1 MALTISASPLGYLG
15 GSVTI
20 TASSI
25 PTSPSRW
32 GLFLFYKAVTSATPY
47 YSSPVAGNYL
57 NPATDTY
64 WDVTLPMNATYTFY
78 SFAIEPYNSTYPYGS
93 GDWVFNTVDGKI
105 YISNAGSNS
114 GHALDNQTWWRQMD
128 SNDYQDV
135 PLKGDN
141 YSSISFPVITLERT
155 SLVQSVTNNT
165 AFLGLNLK
173 MRMSCDSSVQ
183 TIALNDQTGNFL
195 FDTNPNGYGGVNAY
209 RGDYAYA
216 LFLTN
221 TRADGTVYTYTP
233 RTYSYRLALKYNID
247 VPRDGLYR
255 LDLFMAQLFV
265 SGTSYNTNDLVFE
278 ETSNTFYKSLI
289 DYNLDAVSDTD
300 SWAVIS
306 TLSEF
311 QQVEY
316 YQLCQF
322 YFIQDNNGRK
332 LLYDLGAGIKNSC
345 PCGCTSKCGDDL
357 YKKYIFVMQCIENAC
372 FAKQLGKHELSQCF
386 LEKIPKNCAPY
397 VSIYKC

>member
-1 MALTISASPLGYLG
+1 MALTITASPLGYLG

-47 YSSPVAGNYL
+47 YSSAVTGNYL
-57 NPATDTY
+57 NPVTDTY
-64 WDVTLPMNATYTFY
+64 WDVTLPMDATYTFY
-78 SFAIEPYNSTYPYGS
+78 SLAIKPYSSATTYS
-93 GDWVFNTVDGKI
+93 LGDWIFNPTDGVI
-105 YISNAGSNS
+105 YIAIAGSNTNR
-114 GHALDNQTWWRQMD
+114 ALDLQSYWRKFESYDNQTV
-128 SNDYQDV
+128 S
-135 PLKGDN
+135 LKCVGGN
-141 YSSISFPVITLERT
+141 TAILEYSSLE
-155 SLVQSVTNNT
+155 QAVTNNT
-165 AFLGLNLK
+165 SFLGLNLK

-183 TIALNDQTGNFL
+183 TIALNDQTGNFV

-233 RTYSYRLALKYNID
+233 RTYSYRSALKYNID

-289 DYNLDAVSDTD
+289 DYNTDAVTVTT
-300 SWAVIS
+300 SWTAIS

-311 QQVEY
+311 QEVEY

-322 YFIQDNNGRK
+322 YFIQDNNGKK
-332 LLYDLGAGIKNSC
+332 LLYDLGTGIKDSC
-345 PCGCTSKCGDDL
+345 PCACTTKCGDDL
-357 YKKYIFVMQCIENAC
+357 YKKYMFVMQCIENAC
-372 FAKQLGKHELSQCF
+372 FAKQLGKYELSQCF

>member
-25 PTSPSRW
+25 STSPSRW
-32 GLFLFYKAVTSATPY
+32 GLFLFYKAVASEIPY
-47 YSSPVAGNYL
+47 YSNPVAGNYL

-64 WDVTLPMNATYTFY
+64 WDVTLPMNAIYTFY
-78 SFAIEPYNSTYPYGS
+78 SLAIKPYDSALTYGLADWTFGGDGS
-93 GDWVFNTVDGKI
+93 I
-105 YISNAGSNS
+105 YISKAGSNV
-114 GHALDNQTWWRQMD
+114 GHSLDNQTWWRKFESYDNQ
-128 SNDYQDV
+128 SV
-135 PLKGDN
+135 PLKTSN
-141 YSSISFPVITLERT
+141 VLASSLEVA

-165 AFLGLNLK
+165 AFLGLNIK

-183 TIALNDQTGNFL
+183 TIALNDQTGNFS

-233 RTYSYRLALKYNID
+233 RAYSYRSALKYNID

-289 DYNLDAVSDTD
+289 DYNLDAISDTD
-300 SWAVIS
+300 SWVAIS

-311 QQVEY
+311 QQAEY

-332 LLYDLGAGIKNSC
+332 LLYDLGAGIKDSC
-345 PCGCTSKCGDDL
+345 PCGCASKCGDDL
-357 YKKYIFVMQCIENAC
+357 YKKYMFVMQCIENAC
-372 FAKQLGKHELSQCF
+372 FAKQLGKYELSQCF

-397 VSIYKC
+397 ISIYKC